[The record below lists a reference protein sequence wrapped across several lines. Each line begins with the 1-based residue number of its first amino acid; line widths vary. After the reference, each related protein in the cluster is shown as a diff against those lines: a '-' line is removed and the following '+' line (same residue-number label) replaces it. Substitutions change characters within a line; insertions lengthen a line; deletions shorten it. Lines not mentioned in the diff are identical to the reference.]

1 MVIVVFIAMKQEGL
15 MKYIYIVI
23 SQTHTGFGGRIRKW
37 GKVTYNH
44 AAIALDEKMTELYAF
59 ARPKHRAVMLA
70 RLVRES
76 AFRYSLGKHSCVN
89 VMIFRI
95 PVTEEQYGWIVDTI
109 HRILNNKAYIYN
121 LFSVLSTPVTGG
133 FYTYRAFSC
142 IEFVMFL
149 LQGVGYSMD
158 KPLYRYRPDDLI
170 GILSDS
176 VFYKGNL
183 LEYMDDTPE
192 DCGYFQHM
200 SPEEVLTSMLI
211 PFRLFYRMVFKRRVK
226 IYR

>member
-1 MVIVVFIAMKQEGL
+1 
-15 MKYIYIVI
+15 MKYIYILI
-23 SQTHTGFGGRIRKW
+23 SQTHTGFADKVRKW

-59 ARPKHRAVMLA
+59 ARPKHSAVMLG

-89 VMIFRI
+89 SMIFRI
-95 PVTEEQYGWIVDTI
+95 PVTAEQYEWIRDTI
-109 HRILNNKAYIYN
+109 HRIRNNKAYIYN

-133 FYTYRAFSC
+133 FFTYRAFSC

-149 LQGVGYSMD
+149 LQGVGYSVD

-170 GILSDS
+170 GLLSDS
-176 VFYKGNL
+176 VYYQGNL
-183 LEYMDDTPE
+183 LEYMDDTSE
-192 DCGYFQHM
+192 DVGYFQHM
-200 SPEEVLTSMLI
+200 SPEEVLTSILI
-211 PFRLFYRMVFKRRVK
+211 PFRLVYRMAFKRRGR

>member
-1 MVIVVFIAMKQEGL
+1 
-15 MKYIYIVI
+15 MKYIYILI
-23 SQTHTGFGGRIRKW
+23 SQTHTGFADKVRKW

-59 ARPKHRAVMLA
+59 ARPKHSAVMLG
-70 RLVRES
+70 RLVR
-76 AFRYSLGKHSCVN
+76 VN
-89 VMIFRI
+89 SMIFRI
-95 PVTEEQYGWIVDTI
+95 PVTVEQYEWIRDTI
-109 HRILNNKAYIYN
+109 RRILNNKAYIYN

-133 FYTYRAFSC
+133 FFTYRAFSC

-170 GILSDS
+170 GLLSDS
-176 VFYKGNL
+176 VYYQGNL
-183 LEYMDDTPE
+183 LEYMDDTSE
-192 DCGYFQHM
+192 DVGYFQHM
-200 SPEEVLTSMLI
+200 SPEEVLTSILI
-211 PFRLFYRMVFKRRVK
+211 PFRLVYRMAFKRRGR